1 MRYAIYKIGFPVDF
15 ISFNLLEEQKKRIS
29 LTWHLTGQEKSR
41 VHRAFFSRGNKY
53 ALHQLER
60 LMRQSD

>member
-1 MRYAIYKIGFPVDF
+1 MKYAIHKIGFPVHF

-29 LTWHLTGQEKSR
+29 LTWHLTGQEKAR
-41 VHRAFFSRGNKY
+41 VNRAFYSRGNKY

-60 LMRQSD
+60 LMRDSK